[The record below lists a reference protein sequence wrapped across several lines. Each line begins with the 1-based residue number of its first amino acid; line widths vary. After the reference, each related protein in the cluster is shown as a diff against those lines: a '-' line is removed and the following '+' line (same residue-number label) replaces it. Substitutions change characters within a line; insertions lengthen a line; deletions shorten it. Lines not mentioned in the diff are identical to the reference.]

1 MTRGV
6 GTGPWMALRNS
17 QTVLPHRISGLFES
31 LIGYQLN
38 RWKSLI
44 PAMAVAVL
52 LYAVPPNVL
61 SDATHSPLPLPPDLR
76 QADDDTRLWLPQL
89 DTGFRTQI
97 LVQPNLLPQSGIAA
111 PVFLAVDTSIT
122 LTRIRELRQSGA
134 SGLALALLKKI
145 ETQHKSDW
153 LEWEQELWLGLRAA
167 GDYTMLLSRLQSAL
181 PRLDGVLKAR
191 VYVEIAGVHIVQ
203 DDPRRARSVLRAMW
217 VDSEPD
223 SQIAMTAR
231 RLMIDAYRAENLFL
245 DADVACSRFQSEYY
259 PDDASWGELR
269 ATILLESGRPGEAL
283 RYLVGQQG
291 EQAERLRLVA
301 RLREGSYSADDVLT
315 RLSVSAEQ
323 SNVGVDAH
331 LYWGIMAEAAL
342 LAKDWSSR
350 VKALEWLLVSG
361 EKTKAPVLPPTRLQ
375 LLTAYNRLAAEI
387 LPVIPFGPQ
396 DPGSWINAVESAGV
410 GSEGQRALL
419 VTILR
424 TGVEEDAVGILTR
437 SLVASLIDTKLSP
450 LVPLL
455 YGDTAPMGSES
466 QIEDDL
472 LQALAQEAV
481 QNQHY
486 ALAARLSGKMR
497 APPPNMNE
505 GEWVLRRS
513 RIQIFAGQ
521 ADDGL
526 IAVVDWLSGSDQLSE
541 EMLDRVM
548 QVLFDLQTIGR
559 HALAL
564 KGFAQAANL
573 VQTPRQRQEL
583 FFWIAESHA
592 ALNEHVRSADLFLRS
607 AVVDTRTATAS
618 RWSQSAR
625 FKAAVQLTQAGLLTD
640 ARMIYL
646 DLLQQTDD
654 RNQQLVLK
662 QKIQDLDLRQ
672 TWSH

>member
-1 MTRGV
+1 
-6 GTGPWMALRNS
+6 
-17 QTVLPHRISGLFES
+17 
-31 LIGYQLN
+31 
-38 RWKSLI
+38 
-44 PAMAVAVL
+44 
-52 LYAVPPNVL
+52 
-61 SDATHSPLPLPPDLR
+61 
-76 QADDDTRLWLPQL
+76 
-89 DTGFRTQI
+89 
-97 LVQPNLLPQSGIAA
+97 
-111 PVFLAVDTSIT
+111 
-122 LTRIRELRQSGA
+122 
-134 SGLALALLKKI
+134 
-145 ETQHKSDW
+145 
-153 LEWEQELWLGLRAA
+153 
-167 GDYTMLLSRLQSAL
+167 
-181 PRLDGVLKAR
+181 
-191 VYVEIAGVHIVQ
+191 
-203 DDPRRARSVLRAMW
+203 
-217 VDSEPD
+217 
-223 SQIAMTAR
+223 
-231 RLMIDAYRAENLFL
+231 
-245 DADVACSRFQSEYY
+245 
-259 PDDASWGELR
+259 
-269 ATILLESGRPGEAL
+269 
-283 RYLVGQQG
+283 
-291 EQAERLRLVA
+291 
-301 RLREGSYSADDVLT
+301 
-315 RLSVSAEQ
+315 
-323 SNVGVDAH
+323 
-331 LYWGIMAEAAL
+331 MAEAAL
-342 LAKDWSSR
+342 LAKNWSSR
-350 VKALEWLLVSG
+350 VKALEWLLASG
-361 EKTKAPVLPPTRLQ
+361 VKTKAPVLPPTRVQ
-375 LLTAYNRLAAEI
+375 LLTAYSRLAAEI

-437 SLVASLIDTKLSP
+437 SLVASLIETKLSP

-486 ALAARLSGKMR
+486 ALAARLSGEMR

-607 AVVDTRTATAS
+607 AMVDTRTATAS

-640 ARMIYL
+640 ARLIYL
-646 DLLQQTDD
+646 DLLQQAED

-672 TWSH
+672 AWSH

>member
-6 GTGPWMALRNS
+6 DAGPWMTLRS
-17 QTVLPHRISGLFES
+17 DQTVLPHHIFRLFES

-38 RWKSLI
+38 RWKNLMSG
-44 PAMAVAVL
+44 MAVAVL
-52 LYAVPPNVL
+52 LYAVPLNVL
-61 SDATHSPLPLPPDLR
+61 SDPSNSPLPPDLR

-89 DTGFRTQI
+89 DTGFRTHI
-97 LVQPNLLPQSGIAA
+97 SVQPSLLPQSGIAG
-111 PVFLAVDTSIT
+111 PVFLAVDISTT
-122 LTRIRELRQSGA
+122 LARIRELRQSGA
-134 SGLALALLKKI
+134 SGLALALLKEI
-145 ETQHKSDW
+145 ETEHKSDW
-153 LEWEQELWLGLRAA
+153 LEWEQELWLALRAV

-181 PRLDGVLKAR
+181 SRLDGVLKAR

-203 DDPRRARSVLRAMW
+203 DNPRRARSVLRAMW

-223 SQIAMTAR
+223 SQTAMTAR

-245 DADVACSRFQSEYY
+245 DADAACSRFQSEYY

-315 RLSVSAEQ
+315 RLGASAEQ

-331 LYWGIMAEAAL
+331 FNWGIMAEAAL
-342 LAKDWSSR
+342 LAKNWSSR
-350 VKALEWLLVSG
+350 VKALEWLLASG
-361 EKTKAPVLPPTRLQ
+361 VKTKAPVLPPTRVQ
-375 LLTAYNRLAAEI
+375 LLTAYSRLAAEI

-450 LVPLL
+450 LVLLL

-548 QVLFDLQTIGR
+548 QVCLICRL
-559 HALAL
+559 
-564 KGFAQAANL
+564 L
-573 VQTPRQRQEL
+573 V
-583 FFWIAESHA
+583 AMHSH
-592 ALNEHVRSADLFLRS
+592 
-607 AVVDTRTATAS
+607 
-618 RWSQSAR
+618 
-625 FKAAVQLTQAGLLTD
+625 
-640 ARMIYL
+640 
-646 DLLQQTDD
+646 
-654 RNQQLVLK
+654 
-662 QKIQDLDLRQ
+662 
-672 TWSH
+672 

>member
-6 GTGPWMALRNS
+6 DAGPWMTLRS
-17 QTVLPHRISGLFES
+17 DQTVPPHRIFRLFES

-38 RWKSLI
+38 RWKNLMSG
-44 PAMAVAVL
+44 MAVAVL
-52 LYAVPPNVL
+52 LYAVPLNVL
-61 SDATHSPLPLPPDLR
+61 SDPTNLPLPPDLR

-97 LVQPNLLPQSGIAA
+97 SAQPSLLPQSGIAA
-111 PVFLAVDTSIT
+111 PVFLAVDVSTT

-134 SGLALALLKKI
+134 SGLALALLKEI
-145 ETQHKSDW
+145 ETEHKSDW
-153 LEWEQELWLGLRAA
+153 LEWEQELWLALRAA

-181 PRLDGVLKAR
+181 SRLDGVLKAR

-203 DDPRRARSVLRAMW
+203 DNPRRARSVLRAMW

-223 SQIAMTAR
+223 SQTAMTAR

-245 DADVACSRFQSEYY
+245 DADAACSRFQSEYY

-291 EQAERLRLVA
+291 EQAKRLRLVA

-315 RLSVSAEQ
+315 RLGASAEQ

-331 LYWGIMAEAAL
+331 FYWGIMAEAAL

-350 VKALEWLLVSG
+350 VKALEWLLASG
-361 EKTKAPVLPPTRLQ
+361 VKTKAPVLPPTRVQ

-437 SLVASLIDTKLSP
+437 ALVASLIETKLSP
-450 LVPLL
+450 LVLLL

-573 VQTPRQRQEL
+573 VQTPRQRQEIL
-583 FFWIAESHA
+583 FWMAESYA
-592 ALNEHVRSADLFLRS
+592 ALKEHVRSADLFLRS
-607 AVVDTRTATAS
+607 AMVDSSAATTL
-618 RWSQSAR
+618 RWNQSAR
-625 FKAAVQLTQAGLLTD
+625 FKAAVQLTQAGLLAD
-640 ARMIYL
+640 ARMVYL
-646 DLLQQTDD
+646 DLLQQADD

-672 TWSH
+672 AWSH

>member
-6 GTGPWMALRNS
+6 DAGPWMTLRS
-17 QTVLPHRISGLFES
+17 DQTVLPHRIFRLFES

-38 RWKSLI
+38 RWKNLM
-44 PAMAVAVL
+44 PGMAVAVL
-52 LYAVPPNVL
+52 LYAVPLNVL
-61 SDATHSPLPLPPDLR
+61 SDPTNSPLPLPNLR

-89 DTGFRTQI
+89 DTGFRTHI
-97 LVQPNLLPQSGIAA
+97 SVQPSLLPQSGIAA
-111 PVFLAVDTSIT
+111 PVFLAVEISTT

-134 SGLALALLKKI
+134 SGLALALLKEI
-145 ETQHKSDW
+145 ETEHKSDW
-153 LEWEQELWLGLRAA
+153 LEWEQELWLALRAA

-181 PRLDGVLKAR
+181 SRLDGVLKAR
-191 VYVEIAGVHIVQ
+191 VYVEIAGVHILQ
-203 DDPRRARSVLRAMW
+203 DNPRRARSVLRAMW

-223 SQIAMTAR
+223 NHTAMTAR

-245 DADVACSRFQSEYY
+245 DADAACSRFQSEYY

-291 EQAERLRLVA
+291 EQAKRLRLVA

-315 RLSVSAEQ
+315 RLGASTEQ

-331 LYWGIMAEAAL
+331 FYWGIMAEAAL

-350 VKALEWLLVSG
+350 VKALEWLLASG
-361 EKTKAPVLPPTRLQ
+361 VKTKAPVLPPTRVQ

-410 GSEGQRALL
+410 GPEGQRALL

-437 SLVASLIDTKLSP
+437 SLVASLIETQLSP
-450 LVPLL
+450 LVLLL

-646 DLLQQTDD
+646 DLLQQADD

>member
-6 GTGPWMALRNS
+6 GAGPWMTLRS
-17 QTVLPHRISGLFES
+17 DQSVFPHRICGLLGS
-31 LIGYQLN
+31 RIGYQLN
-38 RWKSLI
+38 RWKNLMPSV
-44 PAMAVAVL
+44 AAAVL
-52 LYAVPPNVL
+52 LCAVPLNVL
-61 SDATHSPLPLPPDLR
+61 SDSTHSPLPVPPNQP
-76 QADDDTRLWLPQL
+76 QAEDDTRLWLPPL

-97 LVQPNLLPQSGIAA
+97 SADKSLLPESEIAA
-111 PVFLAVDTSIT
+111 PAFLVVDTSTT
-122 LTRIRELRQSGA
+122 LTRIRGLRQSGA
-134 SGLALALLKKI
+134 SGLALALLKEI
-145 ETQHKSDW
+145 ETEHKSNW
-153 LEWEQELWLGLRAA
+153 LEWEQELWLALRAA
-167 GDYTMLLSRLQSAL
+167 DDYTMLLSRLQSAL
-181 PRLDGVLKAR
+181 PRLDGELRAR

-203 DDPRRARSVLRAMW
+203 DDPRSARSVLRAMW

-223 SQIAMTAR
+223 SQTAMTAR
-231 RLMIDAYRAENLFL
+231 RLIIDAYRAEGLFL
-245 DADVACSRFQSEYY
+245 DADAACSRFQSEYY

-291 EQAERLRLVA
+291 KQAERLRLVA
-301 RLREGSYSADDVLT
+301 RLREGSYSADDVLA
-315 RLSVSAEQ
+315 RLGLSAEQ

-331 LYWGIMAEAAL
+331 FYWGVMAEAAL

-350 VKALEWLLVSG
+350 VKALEWLLVSDVKI
-361 EKTKAPVLPPTRLQ
+361 EAPLLTPTRAQ
-375 LLTAYNRLAAEI
+375 LLAAYNRLAADI
-387 LPVIPFGPQ
+387 LPAIPFGGQ

-424 TGVEEDAVGILTR
+424 AGVEEDAVGILTR
-437 SLVASLIDTKLSP
+437 SLVTSLIETKLSP
-450 LVPLL
+450 LVLLL

-466 QIEDDL
+466 HIEDDL
-472 LQALAQEAV
+472 LQVLAQEAV
-481 QNQHY
+481 QNQRY
-486 ALAARLSGKMR
+486 TLAARLSGKMR

-513 RIQIFAGQ
+513 RIQIFAGR

-526 IAVVDWLSGSDQLSE
+526 IAVVDWLSGIDQLSE

-548 QVLFDLQTIGR
+548 QVFFDLQTIGR

-564 KGFAQAANL
+564 KGFGQVANFI
-573 VQTPRQRQEL
+573 QTPRQRQEL
-583 FFWIAESHA
+583 LFWMAESHA

-607 AVVDTRTATAS
+607 AAVDSRSATTL

-625 FKAAVQLTQAGLLTD
+625 FKAAVQLTQAGLLAD

-646 DLLQQTDD
+646 DLLQQADD

-672 TWSH
+672 SWSQ